1 MTQDAG
7 DTQPRK
13 HRNWLLVGF
22 LVSLMLNM
30 LLIGVMVGGK
40 MRHWPGGWGGHR
52 DGGPAAFMRGI
63 PDERRKV
70 LRESFEA
77 GRKEL
82 REHRQIIQRLRQ
94 DARETMSKE
103 PFDRAAARAA
113 LAQVGAARSD
123 FHARASERFVEFL
136 SGLSPE
142 ERRIFLSRHG
152 KRKKHDRTRDDGEDA
167 L

>member
-1 MTQDAG
+1 MTEDSV

-13 HRNWLLVGF
+13 RRNWLLVGF
-22 LVSLMLNM
+22 IASLMLNM

-40 MRHWPGGWGGHR
+40 FRHWPGGWDGHR
-52 DGGPAAFMRGI
+52 GGPAAFMRGI

-70 LRESFEA
+70 LRETFDA

-82 REHRQIIQRLRQ
+82 RERREIVQRLRK
-94 DARETMSKE
+94 DARETISKE
-103 PFDRAAARAA
+103 PFDKAAAQAA

-123 FHARASERFVEFL
+123 LHARASERFIDFL
-136 SGLSPE
+136 SGLSAD

-152 KRKKHDRTRDDGEDA
+152 KRKKHDRGGDDGDDA